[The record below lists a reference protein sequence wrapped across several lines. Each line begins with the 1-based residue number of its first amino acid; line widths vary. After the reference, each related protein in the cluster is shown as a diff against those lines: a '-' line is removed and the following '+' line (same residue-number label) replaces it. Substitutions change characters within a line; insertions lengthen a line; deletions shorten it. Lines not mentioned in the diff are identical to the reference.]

1 MGRYHFIAIGGIG
14 MSGLAK
20 YLLEDGHTVSGSDI
34 ADSKYIDKLREL
46 GAQVKIGHNEANL
59 SDDTD
64 IVVISTAIRENNPEL
79 VKARQLGIPVYHRSD
94 LLEEI
99 AKTAQ
104 QSGKCFIGF
113 PVLTENHNERTSFFC
128 FGQSRTGAIFCRWRN
143 YSRY

>member
-104 QSGKCFIGF
+104 LYWFFRYSRK
-113 PVLTENHNERTSFFC
+113 NHNERTSFFC